1 MANTNL
7 IKNNYKLDIVK
18 YRYLWLTITSILL
31 IPCVI
36 AIIYLMIVQPNHSP
50 LKLGIDFTGGTIL
63 QYDIDRK
70 ASTDDLS
77 KARNALVAK
86 GIDNPVIQTTTQ
98 GALGEENYLLS
109 IRTTFLGDKES
120 KDKTNE
126 ITASMLTV
134 FKKADLVQ
142 VNSIG
147 PTLGAELLKNTLL
160 ALVFAFALMVVYIS
174 FRFQIEYG
182 WIALYTLIQGM
193 LFTVGIFAIKG
204 IYQNTAVDSLFV
216 TAILTVIGYAIN
228 DTIVVFDRIR
238 ENMRFLAKKYS
249 SNEIINASINQTI
262 ARSINTSLTTLFTLF
277 ALYLFGGATIKD
289 FVLAI
294 IIGVIIGSYS
304 SIFTAG
310 PLLSIAKEKL
320 AKKNAQ

>member
-147 PTLGAELLKNTLL
+147 PTLGAELLKNTLM
-160 ALVFAFALMVVYIS
+160 ALVFAFALMVYI
-174 FRFQIEYG
+174 FHLDFKLNMVG
-182 WIALYTLIQGM
+182 L
-193 LFTVGIFAIKG
+193 LF
-204 IYQNTAVDSLFV
+204 
-216 TAILTVIGYAIN
+216 IL
-228 DTIVVFDRIR
+228 
-238 ENMRFLAKKYS
+238 
-249 SNEIINASINQTI
+249 
-262 ARSINTSLTTLFTLF
+262 
-277 ALYLFGGATIKD
+277 
-289 FVLAI
+289 
-294 IIGVIIGSYS
+294 
-304 SIFTAG
+304 
-310 PLLSIAKEKL
+310 
-320 AKKNAQ
+320 

>member
-36 AIIYLMIVQPNHSP
+36 AIIYLMVVQPNHSP

-147 PTLGAELLKNTLL
+147 PTLGAELLKNTLM

-310 PLLSIAKEKL
+310 QLLSIAKEKL

>member
-86 GIDNPVIQTTTQ
+86 GIENPVIQTTTQ

-109 IRTTFLGDKES
+109 IRTTFLGSTNPLPTALIIVLPPFECPINIGFLIS
-120 KDKTNE
+120 KAVIK
-126 ITASMLTV
+126 S
-134 FKKADLVQ
+134 FKKFPK
-142 VNSIG
+142 SS
-147 PTLGAELLKNTLL
+147 
-160 ALVFAFALMVVYIS
+160 VFNGCS
-174 FRFQIEYG
+174 G
-182 WIALYTLIQGM
+182 
-193 LFTVGIFAIKG
+193 K
-204 IYQNTAVDSLFV
+204 SLFPNP
-216 TAILTVIGYAIN
+216 T
-228 DTIVVFDRIR
+228 
-238 ENMRFLAKKYS
+238 
-249 SNEIINASINQTI
+249 
-262 ARSINTSLTTLFTLF
+262 TST
-277 ALYLFGGATIKD
+277 K
-289 FVLAI
+289 
-294 IIGVIIGSYS
+294 
-304 SIFTAG
+304 
-310 PLLSIAKEKL
+310 
-320 AKKNAQ
+320 